1 MVAEA
6 IVNVQHSSVGD
17 RWIAYVV
24 AIDQHALPTSQD
36 LSDELRKLLPGYMVP
51 DAFVNLSALPLT
63 AHGKINRN
71 ALPAPELMPTVA
83 FVAARTPNEEIVSRI
98 WSEVLRIERVG
109 VHDNFFELG
118 GHSLLATQLASRLRA
133 EFALDIPLRL
143 MFEKQTVA
151 ELAGYVDEMR
161 SIAAGSTNVSR
172 QIKEPVLARVSR
184 ERFRREV
191 SYDARTNGDN

>member
-1 MVAEA
+1 MGASNFWGVLYHQVKIRGHRIELGEIETALARHPMVAEA

-17 RWIAYVV
+17 RLIAYVV

-83 FVAARTPNEEIVSRI
+83 FVAARNSQTRRLYHGSGLKFFGLNELEYTIIFLNSAAI
-98 WSEVLRIERVG
+98 HYWPL
-109 VHDNFFELG
+109 
-118 GHSLLATQLASRLRA
+118 SLLRASG
-133 EFALDIPLRL
+133 P
-143 MFEKQTVA
+143 
-151 ELAGYVDEMR
+151 
-161 SIAAGSTNVSR
+161 NSR
-172 QIKEPVLARVSR
+172 
-184 ERFRREV
+184 
-191 SYDARTNGDN
+191 